1 MEPCIII
8 TNNPMAAQKFADR
21 GEMVFLPEADYRQV
35 LVAVRDKVYLGHQL
49 MNHPLYG
56 SLRPNETPYRTVAL
70 TASRLPQPDAE
81 MCMIM
86 SDALTMVDRFTLPE
100 VSAMSQRIRQDY
112 QMIDCD
118 LVQRTLTV
126 E

>member
-8 TNNPMAAQKFADR
+8 TNNPMAAEKYADR
-21 GEMVFLPEADYRQV
+21 GEVIYLADANYREV

-49 MNHPLYG
+49 INHPLYG
-56 SLRPNETPYRTVAL
+56 SLRPHETPYRTVAL
-70 TASRLPQPDAE
+70 TAKAAPQPDAD

-86 SDALTMVDRFTLPE
+86 SDAFTVVDRFVLP
-100 VSAMSQRIRQDY
+100 VAAVMSEKIRNDY

-118 LVQRTLTV
+118 LLKRTLT

>member
-8 TNNPMAAQKFADR
+8 TNNPMAAEKYADR
-21 GEMVFLPEADYRQV
+21 GEVIFLPEANYRDV

-49 MNHPLYG
+49 INHPLYG
-56 SLRPNETPYRTVAL
+56 SLRPHETPYRTVAL
-70 TASRLPQPDAE
+70 TAKPAAQPDAD

-86 SDALTMVDRFTLPE
+86 SDAFTVVDRFTLPE
-100 VSAMSQRIRQDY
+100 ASVMSERIRNDY

-118 LVQRTLTV
+118 LLKRTLS